1 MLGGGLLLGSF
12 YKRRKKENGE
22 TE

>member
-1 MLGGGLLLGSF
+1 MLGAGLLLGSF